1 MKVAVFGLGYVGT
14 VTAAC
19 LAANG
24 HDVWGI
30 DPDGSKVAAVSS
42 GHSPVVEPGLDAL
55 LAPSV
60 ASGALHATC
69 NPTEA
74 LDRADISILCVGTPS
89 GAGGETN
96 LAFMNR
102 VVQDLIQSFAVVAE
116 NSAFHTVVIRSTVPP
131 GTVES
136 ITAEL
141 QAALNETGPDVG
153 VAMCPEFL
161 REGTGVADFFSPPYT
176 VIGST
181 DPRAVQSI
189 SALFAFLDS
198 PIRVVH
204 PRTAEAL
211 KYACNAFH
219 ATKISFAN
227 ELGRIFGRL
236 DVDSR
241 EVMAL
246 FCEDNLLNISP
257 KYLRPGFAFGGSCL
271 PKDLRSLLYL
281 ARTDN
286 IDVPLL
292 SGALTSNR
300 LLINE
305 AVDRVVAGSGRR
317 IALLGLSFKP
327 GSDDLRESPYV
338 DLAETLL
345 GKGYEVRIHDP
356 ILNPSSLLGSNRQYV
371 ESKLPHLKR
380 ILTSSPKEAVVGAD
394 VALVSFST
402 PEIIEA
408 LLDSPPSR
416 ILDLN
421 GQLGSKLES
430 LDGYEGF
437 SW

>member
-30 DPDGSKVAAVSS
+30 DPDESKVAAVAA
-42 GHSPVVEPGLDAL
+42 GYSPVVEPGLDTL
-55 LAPSV
+55 LAQSV
-60 ASGALHATC
+60 ASGTLHATC
-69 NPTEA
+69 DPNQA
-74 LDRADISILCVGTPS
+74 LDRADVSLLCVGTPS
-89 GAGGETN
+89 AAGGETN
-96 LAFMNR
+96 LTFMNR
-102 VVQDLIQSFAVVAE
+102 VVEDLIQSLTAVTQAPV
-116 NSAFHTVVIRSTVPP
+116 FHTVVIRSTVPP

-136 ITAEL
+136 ITTRL
-141 QAALNETGPDVG
+141 QSAFREMRMEVG

-161 REGTGVADFFSPPYT
+161 REGTGIADFYSPPYT

-181 DPRAVQSI
+181 DAGAVKSV
-189 SALFAFLDS
+189 SSLFAFLDS
-198 PIRVVH
+198 PFRVVH

-236 DVDSR
+236 GVDSR
-241 EVMAL
+241 EVMTL
-246 FCEDNLLNISP
+246 FCEDNLLNISS

-281 ARTDN
+281 ARTEN
-286 IDVPLL
+286 VDVPLL
-292 SGALTSNR
+292 SGTLTSNA
-300 LLINE
+300 LSINE
-305 AVDRVVAGSGRR
+305 AIDRVVAGQGRK
-317 IALLGLSFKP
+317 IALLGLSFKS

-345 GKGYEVRIHDP
+345 GKGYDVRIHDP
-356 ILNPSSLLGSNRQYV
+356 VLNPSSLVGSNRQYV

-380 ILTSSPKEAVVGAD
+380 ILTESPREALIGAD

-402 PEIIEA
+402 PEIVEA
-408 LLDSPPSR
+408 LLTFPPSQ
-416 ILDLN
+416 IIDLD
-421 GQLGSKLES
+421 GQLGAELES
-430 LDGYEGF
+430 LDCYEGF